1 LQRFAGCL
9 VARRDTPK
17 RRSLAHLTTAAHP
30 QQQESPM
37 QPLNAEELARYREDG
52 IVVPRSGLSRPTVEA
67 LSTKLDSFLVEQ
79 KITDAD
85 YVPDIIER
93 DPSWL
98 DYATRPEILDA
109 VAQLIGED
117 IIVWGSALFC
127 KAGKGGKAT
136 PWHQDGHYWPIR
148 PLETV
153 TAWIAIDNVNAENSC
168 LRVIP
173 GSHRDRVSY
182 SHDVDHSDAIILN
195 QVLKPE
201 HLQSAPPR
209 DIELEPGRFSIHDV
223 YLIHGANPNNS
234 GKRRAGLVFRYM
246 PASSHFDR
254 MLAAQQVRDM
264 GVLDLSRRKLHLVR
278 GVDRSGRNDIH
289 RAG

>member
-1 LQRFAGCL
+1 
-9 VARRDTPK
+9 
-17 RRSLAHLTTAAHP
+17 
-30 QQQESPM
+30 M
-37 QPLNAEELARYREDG
+37 QPLNADEIARYRRDG
-52 IVVPRSGLSRPTVEA
+52 IIIPRNGLSPAAVAGLR
-67 LSTKLDSFLVEQ
+67 TKLETFLVEQ

-98 DYATRPEILDA
+98 SVAVMPEILEA

-127 KAGKGGKAT
+127 KAGVGGKAT

-153 TAWIAIDNVNAENSC
+153 TVWIAIDNVNSENSC

-182 SHDVDHSDAIILN
+182 AHDVDNSDTIILN

-209 DIELEPGRFSIHDV
+209 DIELAPGRFSIHDV

-234 GKRRAGLVFRYM
+234 GKRRAGMVFRYM

-254 MLAAQQVRDM
+254 ELAATQVREL
-264 GVLDLSRRKLHLVR
+264 GVLDLTKRKLHLVR

-289 RAG
+289 R

>member
-1 LQRFAGCL
+1 MHAKCTIVKMLGTITYNDFNVQLKEKSMQAAL
-9 VARRDTPK
+9 TP
-17 RRSLAHLTTAAHP
+17 
-30 QQQESPM
+30 
-37 QPLNAEELARYREDG
+37 EELKRYRDDG
-52 IVVPRSGLSRPTVEA
+52 IIIPRVGLGIEA
-67 LSTKLDSFLVEQ
+67 VAALRHKLDSFLSEQ
-79 KITDAD
+79 GITDAD

-98 DYATRPEILDA
+98 KIGSMPEILDA
-109 VAQLIGED
+109 VEKIIGED
-117 IIVWGSALFC
+117 IIIWGSALFC
-127 KAGKGGKAT
+127 KAGKGGRAT

-153 TAWIAIDNVNAENSC
+153 TAWIAIDDVNSENSC

-182 SHDVDHSDAIILN
+182 SHDVDNSDQIILN
-195 QVLKPE
+195 QVLKSE

-209 DIELEPGRFSIHDV
+209 DIELAPGKFSIHDV

-246 PASSHFDR
+246 PASSYFDR
-254 MLAAQQVRDM
+254 QLATQQVKEL
-264 GVLDLSRRKLHLVR
+264 GVLDLSRRKLFLVR
-278 GVDRSGRNDIH
+278 GTDRSGLNDVQQ
-289 RAG
+289 

>member
-1 LQRFAGCL
+1 
-9 VARRDTPK
+9 
-17 RRSLAHLTTAAHP
+17 
-30 QQQESPM
+30 M
-37 QPLNAEELARYREDG
+37 QPLTAEDVARYRQDG
-52 IVVPRSGLSRPTVEA
+52 IIIAPKGLSPATVDELRA
-67 LSTKLDSFLVEQ
+67 KLDRFLADQ

-98 DYATRPEILDA
+98 RFGVMPEILDT

-117 IIVWGSALFC
+117 IIIWCSALFC

-153 TAWIAIDNVNAENSC
+153 TAWIAIDDVNAENSC

-173 GSHRDRVSY
+173 GTHKGRVSY
-182 SHDVDHSDAIILN
+182 THDVDNSDTIILN

-209 DIELEPGRFSIHDV
+209 DIELAPGRFSIHDV

-234 GKRRAGLVFRYM
+234 GKRRAGMVFRYM
-246 PASSHFDR
+246 PATSHFDR
-254 MLAAQQVRDM
+254 ELAARQMREL
-264 GVLDLSRRKLHLVR
+264 GVLDLTTRKLHLVR
-278 GVDRSGRNDIH
+278 GVDRSGRNDIY
-289 RAG
+289 RAA

>member
-1 LQRFAGCL
+1 
-9 VARRDTPK
+9 
-17 RRSLAHLTTAAHP
+17 
-30 QQQESPM
+30 M
-37 QPLNAEELARYREDG
+37 QPLSAEEVATYRRDG
-52 IVVPRSGLSRPTVEA
+52 IVVPKTGFNHAIVAGLRA
-67 LSTKLDSFLVEQ
+67 KLDGFLVAQ

-93 DPSWL
+93 DPTWL
-98 DYATRPEILDA
+98 DYGVRPEILDA

-117 IIVWGSALFC
+117 IIIWGSALFC

-153 TAWIAIDNVNAENSC
+153 TAWIAIDDVNVENSC

-182 SHDVDHSDAIILN
+182 SHDTDNSDAIILN

-209 DIELEPGRFSIHDV
+209 DIELAPGRFSIHDV
-223 YLIHGANPNNS
+223 YLVHGANPNNS
-234 GKRRAGLVFRYM
+234 GKRRAGMVFRYM
-246 PASSHFDR
+246 PASSVFDR
-254 MLAAQQVRDM
+254 DLAAQQVRDM
-264 GVLDLSRRKLHLVR
+264 GVLDLSKRKLHLVR
-278 GVDRSGRNDIH
+278 GVDRSGRNDIYH
-289 RAG
+289 

>member
-1 LQRFAGCL
+1 MA
-9 VARRDTPK
+9 
-17 RRSLAHLTTAAHP
+17 
-30 QQQESPM
+30 
-37 QPLNAEELARYREDG
+37 PLNAQEIAAYRQDG
-52 IVVPRSGLSRPTVEA
+52 IVVPRHGLGSDKVAMLRE
-67 LSTKLDSFLVEQ
+67 KLDDFLAQ
-79 KITDAD
+79 QGITDAD

-98 DYATRPEILDA
+98 AIGVMPEILDA

-117 IIVWGSALFC
+117 IIIWGSALFC
-127 KAGKGGKAT
+127 KAGRGGRAT

-153 TAWIAIDNVNAENSC
+153 TAWIAIDDVNVENSC

-173 GSHRDRVSY
+173 GSHRDRLSY
-182 SHDVDHSDAIILN
+182 SHDVDNSDAIILN
-195 QVLKPE
+195 QVLRPE

-209 DIELEPGRFSIHDV
+209 DIELARGMFSIHDA

-234 GKRRAGLVFRYM
+234 GKRRAGMVFRYM
-246 PASSHFDR
+246 PASSVFDR
-254 MLAAQQVRDM
+254 ELAAQQVREM

-289 RAG
+289 V

>member
-1 LQRFAGCL
+1 ML
-9 VARRDTPK
+9 
-17 RRSLAHLTTAAHP
+17 
-30 QQQESPM
+30 
-37 QPLNAEELARYREDG
+37 PLNPEEIARYRRDG
-52 IVVPRSGLSRPTVEA
+52 IIQPRQGLGPEA
-67 LSTKLDSFLVEQ
+67 LARLRDKLDRFLIEQ
-79 KITDAD
+79 NITDAD

-98 DYATRPEILDA
+98 EYGVMPEILDA
-109 VAQLIGED
+109 VAQLIGDD
-117 IIVWGSALFC
+117 IIIWGSALFC
-127 KAGKGGKAT
+127 KAGKGGRAT

-182 SHDVDHSDAIILN
+182 QHDVDNSDAIILN
-195 QVLKPE
+195 QVLKSE

-223 YLIHGANPNNS
+223 YLIHGANPNKS
-234 GKRRAGLVFRYM
+234 GKRRAGMVFRYM
-246 PASSHFDR
+246 PASSVFDR
-254 MLAAQQVRDM
+254 ELAARQVQEM
-264 GVLDLSRRKLHLVR
+264 GVLDLSRRQLHLVR
-278 GVDRSGRNDIH
+278 GVDRSGRNDI
-289 RAG
+289 RR

>member
-1 LQRFAGCL
+1 LL
-9 VARRDTPK
+9 
-17 RRSLAHLTTAAHP
+17 
-30 QQQESPM
+30 
-37 QPLNAEELARYREDG
+37 PLNPEEIARYRRDG
-52 IVVPRSGLSRPTVEA
+52 IIQPRQGLGPVA
-67 LSTKLDSFLVEQ
+67 LARLRDKLDRFLIEQ
-79 KITDAD
+79 NITDAD

-98 DYATRPEILDA
+98 EYGVMPEILDA
-109 VAQLIGED
+109 VAQLIGDD
-117 IIVWGSALFC
+117 IIIWGSALFC
-127 KAGKGGKAT
+127 KAGKGGRAT

-182 SHDVDHSDAIILN
+182 QHDVDNSDAIILN
-195 QVLKPE
+195 QVLKSE

-234 GKRRAGLVFRYM
+234 GKRRAGMVFRYM
-246 PASSHFDR
+246 PASSVFDR
-254 MLAAQQVRDM
+254 ELAARQVQEM
-264 GVLDLSRRKLHLVR
+264 GVLDLSRRQLHLVR
-278 GVDRSGRNDIH
+278 GVDRSGRNDI
-289 RAG
+289 RR

>member
-1 LQRFAGCL
+1 ML
-9 VARRDTPK
+9 
-17 RRSLAHLTTAAHP
+17 
-30 QQQESPM
+30 
-37 QPLNAEELARYREDG
+37 PLNPEELARYRRDG
-52 IVVPRSGLSRPTVEA
+52 IIQPRLGLGPEA
-67 LSTKLDSFLVEQ
+67 LARLRDKLDRFLVEQ
-79 KITDAD
+79 NITDAD

-98 DYATRPEILDA
+98 EYGVMPEILDA
-109 VAQLIGED
+109 VAQLIGDD
-117 IIVWGSALFC
+117 IIIWGSALFC
-127 KAGKGGKAT
+127 KAGKGGRAT

-153 TAWIAIDNVNAENSC
+153 TAWIAIDNVNVENSC

-182 SHDVDHSDAIILN
+182 QHDVDNSDAIILN
-195 QVLKPE
+195 QVLKSE

-234 GKRRAGLVFRYM
+234 GKRRAGMVFRYM
-246 PASSHFDR
+246 PASSVFDR
-254 MLAAQQVRDM
+254 ELAARQVQEM
-264 GVLDLSRRKLHLVR
+264 GVLDLSRRQLHLVR
-278 GVDRSGRNDIH
+278 GVDRSGRNDI
-289 RAG
+289 RR

>member
-1 LQRFAGCL
+1 ML
-9 VARRDTPK
+9 
-17 RRSLAHLTTAAHP
+17 
-30 QQQESPM
+30 
-37 QPLNAEELARYREDG
+37 PLGAEEIARYRQDG
-52 IVVPRSGLSRPTVEA
+52 IVVPRTGFDAATVAA
-67 LSTKLDSFLVEQ
+67 LRVKLERFLVAQ
-79 KITDAD
+79 KITDTD

-98 DYATRPEILDA
+98 EIATRPEILDA

-117 IIVWGSALFC
+117 LIIWGSALFC
-127 KAGKGGKAT
+127 KAGKGGRAT

-148 PLETV
+148 PLATV
-153 TAWIAIDNVNAENSC
+153 TAWIAIDDVNTENSC

-173 GSHRDRVSY
+173 GSHRDKVSY
-182 SHDVDHSDAIILN
+182 SHDTDNSDTIILN

-209 DIELEPGRFSIHDV
+209 DIELSPGKFSIHDV

-234 GKRRAGLVFRYM
+234 GKRRAGMVFRYM

-254 MLAAQQVRDM
+254 ALARRQVEEM
-264 GVLDLSRRKLHLVR
+264 GVLDLSKRKLHLVR
-278 GVDRSGRNDIH
+278 GVDRSGLNDIH
-289 RAG
+289 R

>member
-1 LQRFAGCL
+1 MCAKCTIVKMLGTITYNHFNVQLKEKTMQAAL
-9 VARRDTPK
+9 TP
-17 RRSLAHLTTAAHP
+17 
-30 QQQESPM
+30 
-37 QPLNAEELARYREDG
+37 EELKRYRDDG
-52 IVVPRSGLSRPTVEA
+52 IIIPRVGLGIDAVAA
-67 LSTKLDSFLVEQ
+67 LRHKLDSFLSEQ
-79 KITDAD
+79 GITDAD

-98 DYATRPEILDA
+98 KIGSMPEILDA
-109 VAQLIGED
+109 VEKIIGED
-117 IIVWGSALFC
+117 IIIWGSALFC
-127 KAGKGGKAT
+127 KAGKGGRAT

-153 TAWIAIDNVNAENSC
+153 TAWIAIDDVNSENSC

-182 SHDVDHSDAIILN
+182 SHDVDNSDQIILN
-195 QVLKPE
+195 QVLKSE

-209 DIELEPGRFSIHDV
+209 DIELAPGKFSIHDV

-246 PASSHFDR
+246 PASSYFDR
-254 MLAAQQVRDM
+254 QLATQQVKEL
-264 GVLDLSRRKLHLVR
+264 GVLDLSRRKLFLVR
-278 GVDRSGRNDIH
+278 GTDRSGLNDVQQ
-289 RAG
+289 

>member
-1 LQRFAGCL
+1 MRAKCTIVKMLGTITYNHFNVQLKEKTMQAAL
-9 VARRDTPK
+9 TP
-17 RRSLAHLTTAAHP
+17 
-30 QQQESPM
+30 
-37 QPLNAEELARYREDG
+37 EELKRYRDDG
-52 IVVPRSGLSRPTVEA
+52 IIIPRVGLGIDAVAA
-67 LSTKLDSFLVEQ
+67 LRHKLDSFLSEQ
-79 KITDAD
+79 GITDAD
-85 YVPDIIER
+85 YVSDIIER

-98 DYATRPEILDA
+98 KIGSMPEILDA
-109 VAQLIGED
+109 VEKIIGED
-117 IIVWGSALFC
+117 IIIWGSALFC
-127 KAGKGGKAT
+127 KAGKGGRAT

-153 TAWIAIDNVNAENSC
+153 TAWIAIDDVNSENSC

-182 SHDVDHSDAIILN
+182 SHDVDNSDQIILN
-195 QVLKPE
+195 QVLKSE

-209 DIELEPGRFSIHDV
+209 DIELAPGKFSIHDV

-254 MLAAQQVRDM
+254 QLATQQVKEL
-264 GVLDLSRRKLHLVR
+264 GVLDLSRRKLFLVR
-278 GVDRSGRNDIH
+278 GTDRSGLNDVQQ
-289 RAG
+289 

>member
-1 LQRFAGCL
+1 MLGTIAYNHFNVQLKEKTVQAAL
-9 VARRDTPK
+9 TP
-17 RRSLAHLTTAAHP
+17 
-30 QQQESPM
+30 
-37 QPLNAEELARYREDG
+37 EELKRYRDDG
-52 IVVPRSGLSRPTVEA
+52 IIIPRVGLGIDAVAA
-67 LSTKLDSFLVEQ
+67 LRHKLDSFLSEQ
-79 KITDAD
+79 GITDAD

-98 DYATRPEILDA
+98 EIGSMPEILDA
-109 VAQLIGED
+109 VEKIIGED
-117 IIVWGSALFC
+117 IIIWGSALFC
-127 KAGKGGKAT
+127 KAGKGGRAT

-153 TAWIAIDNVNAENSC
+153 TAWIAIDDVNSENSC

-182 SHDVDHSDAIILN
+182 SHDVDNSDQIILN
-195 QVLKPE
+195 QVLKSE

-209 DIELEPGRFSIHDV
+209 DIELAPGKFSIHDV

-246 PASSHFDR
+246 PASSYFDR
-254 MLAAQQVRDM
+254 QLATQQVKEL
-264 GVLDLSRRKLHLVR
+264 GVLDLSRRKLFLVR
-278 GVDRSGRNDIH
+278 GTDRSGLNDVQQ
-289 RAG
+289 

>member
-1 LQRFAGCL
+1 
-9 VARRDTPK
+9 
-17 RRSLAHLTTAAHP
+17 
-30 QQQESPM
+30 M
-37 QPLNAEELARYREDG
+37 QPLNTEEIARYQRDG
-52 IVVPRSGLSRPTVEA
+52 IIVPRVGLAPDTVAE
-67 LSTKLDSFLVEQ
+67 LQTKLDDFLKAQ
-79 KITDAD
+79 GITDAD

-98 DYATRPEILDA
+98 RFGVMPEILDA
-109 VAQLIGED
+109 VAQILGED

-127 KAGKGGKAT
+127 KAGKGGRAT

-148 PLETV
+148 PLQTV
-153 TAWIAIDNVNAENSC
+153 TAWIAIDNVNSENSC

-182 SHDVDHSDAIILN
+182 EHDLDNSDAIILN

-201 HLQSAPPR
+201 YLQSAPPR
-209 DIELEPGRFSIHDV
+209 DIELAPGKFSIHDV

-234 GKRRAGLVFRYM
+234 GKRRAGMVFRYM
-246 PASSHFDR
+246 PASSYFDR
-254 MLAAQQVRDM
+254 ELAARQTREM
-264 GVLDLSRRKLHLVR
+264 SVLDLSRRKLHLVR

-289 RAG
+289 R

>member
-1 LQRFAGCL
+1 MPALTAEE
-9 VARRDTPK
+9 VARYK
-17 RRSLAHLTTAAHP
+17 
-30 QQQESPM
+30 Q
-37 QPLNAEELARYREDG
+37 DG
-52 IVVPRSGLSRPTVEA
+52 IVIPKVGLDATTVAE
-67 LSTKLDSFLVEQ
+67 LRTKLDSFLAEQ

-98 DYATRPEILDA
+98 RYGVMPEILDA

-117 IIVWGSALFC
+117 IIIWGSALFC

-136 PWHQDGHYWPIR
+136 PWHQDGHYWPIH
-148 PLETV
+148 PLATV
-153 TAWIAIDNVNAENSC
+153 TAWIAIDDVNVENSC

-182 SHDVDHSDAIILN
+182 AHDVDNSDTIILN

-209 DIELEPGRFSIHDV
+209 DIELSPGRFSIHDV

-234 GKRRAGLVFRYM
+234 GKRRAGMVFRYM

-254 MLAAQQVRDM
+254 EMAARQVRDM

-278 GVDRSGRNDIH
+278 GVDRSGRNDIA
-289 RAG
+289 R

>member
-1 LQRFAGCL
+1 ML
-9 VARRDTPK
+9 
-17 RRSLAHLTTAAHP
+17 
-30 QQQESPM
+30 
-37 QPLNAEELARYREDG
+37 PLGAEEIARYRQDG
-52 IVVPRSGLSRPTVEA
+52 IVVPRTGFDAATVAA
-67 LSTKLDSFLVEQ
+67 LRVKLERFLVAQ

-98 DYATRPEILDA
+98 EIGTRPEILDA

-117 IIVWGSALFC
+117 LIIWGSALFC
-127 KAGKGGKAT
+127 KAGKGGRAT

-148 PLETV
+148 PLATV
-153 TAWIAIDNVNAENSC
+153 TAWIAIDDVNTENSC

-173 GSHRDRVSY
+173 GSHRDKVSY
-182 SHDVDHSDAIILN
+182 SHDTDNSDTIILN

-209 DIELEPGRFSIHDV
+209 DIELSPGKFSIHDV

-234 GKRRAGLVFRYM
+234 GKRRAGMVFRYM

-254 MLAAQQVRDM
+254 ALARRQVEEM
-264 GVLDLSRRKLHLVR
+264 GVLDLSKRKLHLVR
-278 GVDRSGRNDIH
+278 GVDRSGLNDIH
-289 RAG
+289 R

>member
-1 LQRFAGCL
+1 
-9 VARRDTPK
+9 
-17 RRSLAHLTTAAHP
+17 
-30 QQQESPM
+30 M
-37 QPLNAEELARYREDG
+37 QPLTAEDVARYRQDG
-52 IVVPRSGLSRPTVEA
+52 IIIAPKGLSPATVDELRA
-67 LSTKLDSFLVEQ
+67 KLDRFLADQ

-98 DYATRPEILDA
+98 RFGVMPEILDT

-117 IIVWGSALFC
+117 IIIWGSALFC

-153 TAWIAIDNVNAENSC
+153 TAWIAIDDVNAENSC

-173 GSHRDRVSY
+173 GTHKDRVSY
-182 SHDVDHSDAIILN
+182 THDVDNSDTIILN

-209 DIELEPGRFSIHDV
+209 DIELAPGRFSIHDV

-234 GKRRAGLVFRYM
+234 GKRRAGMVFRYM
-246 PASSHFDR
+246 PATSHFDR
-254 MLAAQQVRDM
+254 ELAARQMREL
-264 GVLDLSRRKLHLVR
+264 GVLDLTTRKLHLVR
-278 GVDRSGRNDIH
+278 GVDRSGRNDIY
-289 RAG
+289 RAA

>member
-1 LQRFAGCL
+1 
-9 VARRDTPK
+9 
-17 RRSLAHLTTAAHP
+17 
-30 QQQESPM
+30 M
-37 QPLNAEELARYREDG
+37 QALDAEEIARYRQDG
-52 IVVPRSGLSRPTVEA
+52 IVVPKNGLGPAVAAELRA
-67 LSTKLDSFLVEQ
+67 KLENFLAEQ

-85 YVPDIIER
+85 FVPDIIER

-98 DYATRPEILDA
+98 RFGVMPEILDA

-117 IIVWGSALFC
+117 IIIWGSALFC
-127 KAGKGGKAT
+127 KAGKGGRAT

-153 TAWIAIDNVNAENSC
+153 TAWVAIDNVNTENSC

-173 GSHRDRVSY
+173 GSHRDRIGY
-182 SHDVDHSDAIILN
+182 PHDTDNSDAIILN
-195 QVLKPE
+195 QVLKAE

-209 DIELEPGRFSIHDV
+209 DIELAPGRFSIHDV

-234 GKRRAGLVFRYM
+234 GKRRAGMVFRYM

-254 MLAAQQVRDM
+254 ELARQQVRDM
-264 GVLDLSRRKLHLVR
+264 GVLDLSKRKLHLVR
-278 GVDRSGRNDIH
+278 GVDRSGKNDVVH
-289 RAG
+289 

>member
-1 LQRFAGCL
+1 MPALTAEE
-9 VARRDTPK
+9 VARYK
-17 RRSLAHLTTAAHP
+17 
-30 QQQESPM
+30 Q
-37 QPLNAEELARYREDG
+37 DG
-52 IVVPRSGLSRPTVEA
+52 IVIPKVGLDATTVAE
-67 LSTKLDSFLVEQ
+67 LRTKLDSFLAEQ

-98 DYATRPEILDA
+98 RYGVMPEILDA

-117 IIVWGSALFC
+117 IIIWGSALFC

-136 PWHQDGHYWPIR
+136 PWHQDGHYWPIH
-148 PLETV
+148 PLATV
-153 TAWIAIDNVNAENSC
+153 TVWIAIDDVNVENSC

-182 SHDVDHSDAIILN
+182 AHDVDNSDTIILN

-201 HLQSAPPR
+201 HLQIAPPR
-209 DIELEPGRFSIHDV
+209 DIELSPGRFSIHDV

-234 GKRRAGLVFRYM
+234 GKRRAGMVFRYM

-254 MLAAQQVRDM
+254 EMAARQVRDM

-278 GVDRSGRNDIH
+278 GVDRSGRNDIA
-289 RAG
+289 R

>member
-1 LQRFAGCL
+1 M
-9 VARRDTPK
+9 P
-17 RRSLAHLTTAAHP
+17 
-30 QQQESPM
+30 
-37 QPLNAEELARYREDG
+37 PLGAEEIARYRQDG
-52 IVVPRSGLSRPTVEA
+52 IVVPRTGFDAATVAA
-67 LSTKLDSFLVEQ
+67 LRDKLERFLVAQ

-98 DYATRPEILDA
+98 EIGTRPEILDA

-117 IIVWGSALFC
+117 LIIWGSALFC
-127 KAGKGGKAT
+127 KAGKGGRAT

-148 PLETV
+148 PLATV
-153 TAWIAIDNVNAENSC
+153 TAWIAIDDVNTENSC

-173 GSHRDRVSY
+173 GSHRDKVSY
-182 SHDVDHSDAIILN
+182 SHDTDNSDTIILN

-209 DIELEPGRFSIHDV
+209 DIELSPGKFSIHDV

-234 GKRRAGLVFRYM
+234 GKRRAGMVFRYM

-254 MLAAQQVRDM
+254 ALARRQVEEM
-264 GVLDLSRRKLHLVR
+264 GVLDLSKRKLHLVR
-278 GVDRSGRNDIH
+278 GVDRSGLNDIH
-289 RAG
+289 R